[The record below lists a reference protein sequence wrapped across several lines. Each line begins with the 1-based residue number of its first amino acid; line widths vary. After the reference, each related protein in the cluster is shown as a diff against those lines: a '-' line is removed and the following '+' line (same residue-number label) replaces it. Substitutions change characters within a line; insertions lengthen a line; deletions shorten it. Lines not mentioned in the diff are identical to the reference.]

1 MKVVFLDIDGVLNSR
16 AWVKDLGRDRG
27 LGHLEPAACARVQ
40 RLCDDT
46 GAKLVISS
54 TWRLIHK
61 RAVIGDMFR
70 ARELTTT
77 ILGMTAALHT
87 KRGHEIQAWLDA
99 SSAIAD
105 LGTIDGMVIIDDDFD
120 MAHLEP
126 WHVKTDV
133 ERGFTDEDLRQAVD
147 VLSRPLP
154 GLTLRAST
162 PS

>member
-27 LGHLEPAACARVQ
+27 LGHLDPAACARVQ
-40 RLCDDT
+40 RLCEDT

-61 RAVIGDMFR
+61 RASIGDMFR
-70 ARELTTT
+70 ARGLAAT

-99 SSAIAD
+99 SPGIAE
-105 LGTIDGMVIIDDDFD
+105 LGTFDGMVILDDDFE
-120 MAHLEP
+120 MAHLAP

-133 ERGFTDEDLRQAVD
+133 ECGFTDEELRRAAE
-147 VLSRPLP
+147 VLSRPMP
-154 GLTLRAST
+154 EASVAR
-162 PS
+162 SVS

>member
-16 AWVKDLGRDRG
+16 GWVKDLGRDRG

-40 RLCDDT
+40 RLCEDT

-61 RAVIGDMFR
+61 RASIGDMFR
-70 ARELTTT
+70 ARGLTTT

-87 KRGHEIQAWLDA
+87 KRGHEIQTWLDA
-99 SSAIAD
+99 SHAIAEV
-105 LGTIDGMVIIDDDFD
+105 GTLDGMVIIDDDFE
-120 MAHLEP
+120 MAHLAP

-133 ERGFTDEDLRQAVD
+133 DRGFTDGELRQAAE
-147 VLSRPLP
+147 VLSRPMP
-154 GLTLRAST
+154 HASLRG
-162 PS
+162 

>member
-1 MKVVFLDIDGVLNSR
+1 MKVVFLDIDGVLNSH

-27 LGHLEPAACARVQ
+27 LGHLDPAACARVQ

-54 TWRLIHK
+54 TWRLIFK
-61 RAVIGDMFR
+61 RAAICDMFR
-70 ARELTTT
+70 ARDLTTT

-99 SSAIAD
+99 SSAIAE

-120 MAHLEP
+120 MAHLAP

-133 ERGFTDEDLRQAVD
+133 DCGFTDGELRQAAE
-147 VLSRPLP
+147 VLSRPMP
-154 GLTLRAST
+154 GASIT
-162 PS
+162 RSVP